1 MRPNDVD
8 RLIGHLEAQ
17 PSASLDRRIEALLD
31 LQPRVMPAG
40 GWRRAV
46 RSRVARFAVAAAVLL
61 VIAMSIPFFNGDHS
75 NVWAQVLENTSN
87 ISNYTY
93 RVMISQKAPGSL
105 ETETMIQSGMYYVSE
120 GHVAL
125 VESYVN
131 GGLERRSYYA
141 RDDNEVIEIHPA
153 TREYERRPGV
163 ASRDETPREMAK
175 WLLTGRYVELGRKT
189 VEGRVLVGLTTRRVP
204 DWLPEYIVDWHQEI
218 WFDEETKLPVVSQ
231 MSSTDKR
238 SGLSWVN
245 RQDQFRY
252 GVEFS
257 ASLFEP
263 KIPEDYTPTVI
274 NGLRLFSELTDG
286 RYPTQANLGTVQNE
300 LGNQAQVEEAIRVG
314 TLPSGKYG
322 YDGIIRAAGFLDMVQ
337 RGSRDFAYHGN
348 RVTAKDNN
356 LVLTYWSRPG
366 GDYEVIWGD
375 LRMES
380 LAKDQLI
387 QRCYAAGDSGCLL
400 AFLEKDDG
408 ARVPVLAEY
417 LGQTGDRSVV
427 PALLR
432 HLDLWQDSPADNP
445 FPRALEA
452 IRQRQEQQNPSLA
465 LLAGRLLYANGR
477 PVTNGFLR
485 IGAES
490 GQADR
495 EGYFA
500 MMAPCGDPNVE
511 HYGYAW
517 QRPGTNARLFSW
529 KKTNRSEYPII
540 VLEWVGTV
548 RGRVVNQEGAPRSG
562 IRVSLSPLLGGKAGH
577 TWPDGKQTGTDA
589 QGRFVFAEVPVGAP
603 LEVVIEN
610 PDKVDTPLRVRID
623 DLAGDQKY
631 DTGDI
636 VLKRP

>member
-1 MRPNDVD
+1 MKPNDLD
-8 RLIGHLEAQ
+8 RLIEHLEAQ
-17 PSASLDRRIEALLD
+17 PSDDLDWRISALLD
-31 LQPRVMPAG
+31 SGPVAVPAG
-40 GWRRAV
+40 RLRRAV
-46 RSRVARFAVAAAVLL
+46 RSRVMQFAIAAAALL
-61 VIAMSIPFFNGDHS
+61 ALVVGIPFFNGDRS
-75 NVWAQVLENTSN
+75 SLWAQVLENTNSIN
-87 ISNYTY
+87 NYTF
-93 RVMISQKAPGSL
+93 RAVMSQKARGPQ
-105 ETETMIQSGMYYVSE
+105 ETETVVTNEMYYVSE
-120 GHVAL
+120 GHTMM

-131 GGLERRSYYA
+131 GGLHHRSYYA
-141 RDDNEVIEIHPA
+141 SDSNEVIEVYPA

-163 ASRDETPREMAK
+163 VSRDETPREMAK

-189 VEGRVLVGLTTRRVP
+189 IDGRVLDGLTTRRVP
-204 DWLPEYIVDWHQEI
+204 DRQPKDIEDWHQEI
-218 WFDEETKLPVVSQ
+218 WFDRETKLPVVSQ
-231 MSSTDKR
+231 MSFTNKR
-238 SGLSWVN
+238 SGISWVN

-252 GVEFS
+252 GVEFP
-257 ASLFEP
+257 AYLFDP
-263 KIPEDYTPTVI
+263 RIPEDYTPTVI
-274 NGLRLFSELTDG
+274 NGLRLFSELTNG
-286 RYPTQANLGTVQNE
+286 RYPTEANLGTIQNE

-337 RGSRDFAYHGN
+337 RVSRDFEYYGN
-348 RVTAKDNN
+348 RVTAQDRN

-387 QRCYAAGDSGCLL
+387 RHCYAAGDRGCLL
-400 AFLEKDDG
+400 GFLEKDDG
-408 ARVPVLAEY
+408 ARIPVLAEY
-417 LGQTGDRSVV
+417 LGQTGDQSTV

-432 HLDLWQDSPADNP
+432 HLDLWQGSPADNP
-445 FPRALEA
+445 FPKAIEA

-465 LLAGRLLYANGR
+465 LVAGRLLYANGR
-477 PVTNGFLR
+477 PVTNGVLR
-485 IGAES
+485 VGAES
-490 GQADR
+490 GRADR

-500 MMAPCGDPNVE
+500 MMVTCGDPNVE

-517 QRPGTNARLFSW
+517 QRPGTNARLFSC
-529 KKTNRSEYPII
+529 KKTSRSGYPII

-548 RGRVVNQEGAPRSG
+548 RGRVVNQEGVPRSG
-562 IRVSLSPLLGGKAGH
+562 IRVSLSPHLGGKAGR

-589 QGRFVFAEVPVGAP
+589 QGRFVFEEVPVGAP

-631 DTGDI
+631 DMGDI